1 MIAFLLHIYQNSP
14 CYKIY
19 EHNSPCFRMKT
30 TAKHLRSLVTN
41 NVSISDD
48 DQLRSKIRQE
58 WTQEFMD
65 LVQNK
70 KSL

>member
-1 MIAFLLHIYQNSP
+1 
-14 CYKIY
+14 
-19 EHNSPCFRMKT
+19 MKT